1 MRTVMVMGALV
12 LLLIVAS
19 SAAIM
24 PTMAGGCIA
33 SYRTVVGQ
41 AYPKGP
47 NILSHPRNSSATDC
61 CSLCK
66 TTAGCAGWSFLAGT
80 HRICHVAN
88 AAAKLV
94 ADKTPGVVSGVGDSP
109 VRLGTIL
116 SSLTSS
122 TISTFEL
129 HALCMYAD
137 VLIHAFFVL
146 PFTNGTGASCTSW
159 MMY

>member
-1 MRTVMVMGALV
+1 MTQVRTVMVMGALV

-66 TTAGCAGWSFLAGT
+66 PRQGVLAGLSWQV
-80 HRICHVAN
+80 RI
-88 AAAKLV
+88 
-94 ADKTPGVVSGVGDSP
+94 VSATLP
-109 VRLGTIL
+109 TLQQ
-116 SSLTSS
+116 SSLLIRRRALFLVLAIHQYVWAL
-122 TISTFEL
+122 TIYYRLLS
-129 HALCMYAD
+129 CMLY
-137 VLIHAFFVL
+137 VCML
-146 PFTNGTGASCTSW
+146 TC
-159 MMY
+159 

>member
-94 ADKTPGVVSGVGDSP
+94 VDKTPGVVSGVGDSP
-109 VRLGTIL
+109 VRLGTHYIL
-116 SSLTSS
+116 
-122 TISTFEL
+122 STFEL

-146 PFTNGTGASCTSW
+146 SFTNGTRASCTSW
-159 MMY
+159 MTY